1 MWLTHTATT
10 RMKDGC
16 LVVTVKRR
24 VFRAKATTLTA
35 DYAPFLHEWNRRAT
49 SLDARTV
56 TVRKGN

>member
-1 MWLTHTATT
+1 MPTATS

-24 VFRAKATTLTA
+24 VYRAKATTLTA
-35 DYAPFLHEWNRRAT
+35 DYAAFLQEWNRRAT

-56 TVRKGN
+56 IVRKGK